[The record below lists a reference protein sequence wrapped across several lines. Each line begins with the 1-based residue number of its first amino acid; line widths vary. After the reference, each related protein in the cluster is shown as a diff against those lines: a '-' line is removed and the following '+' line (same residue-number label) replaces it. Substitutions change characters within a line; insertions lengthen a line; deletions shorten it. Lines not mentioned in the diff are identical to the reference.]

1 MADLQSIMQALR
13 NADAA
18 GNTADAQ
25 RLAMLAQQYKNTT
38 PSADPNAP
46 DTGLMTGIANRA
58 LAIGEG
64 LMNLPDTVTEA
75 VTGYKDPRLLVPGDA
90 DQFMGVDWRNI
101 GDTKFVENTP
111 DIHKLEN
118 PLGFTGDEFENAG
131 KFLQEK
137 REALNYAPKVPW
149 NEVKS
154 NPSPQNVLG
163 FMGEAAITSLPDMA
177 AAIIATP
184 AYFASYIA
192 PIAQKRAENDGG
204 RDVTPA
210 DLAYAAVA
218 SLGIASAE
226 RFGAKGIF
234 GDVYGNVAQR
244 ITGAGAREGTTEA
257 IQNPLQ
263 YAAETVDTQT
273 GFDPIEALDQAAA
286 GAVGGTGA
294 GVGLRTA
301 TEVATGGS
309 MREPEDREAAA
320 ALANRLDATAKAD
333 KLNPRNVSNRV
344 STKGARALLD
354 QTHVEL
360 SEEIQESYDN
370 LGKAIKKDKTD
381 DAETQRL
388 KRLAKAGLRQA
399 KNKVKNTVGTREMDA
414 VRTLVGNTRQ
424 GQQLINLMR
433 ESNELTT
440 LHNRGLKG
448 GLSKYTDMVAPLS
461 SGSGYNPRPLIEVP
475 TRAALTG
482 TAAINTGGAS
492 LVPQAAIYA
501 GGRVV
506 DAITGK
512 RSNVANFIKNNKNSV
527 APPTASGVSIDDSR
541 VDQKAPNERQ
551 KRQNRRLFELNA
563 PIATNVG
570 GKPSPQQIIAERT
583 GLDRQGIFNAAE
595 EMKSDPR
602 YTDFAEELNQVQR
615 SIVEGGKIPNVGNV
629 ADIIATHIGVK
640 AEQTTRVAPLQQ
652 AKIQQGINDN
662 RERIESLRQ
671 QAMQDTALNDFDRQ
685 LINDALDDLKRDLG
699 TNPVD
704 TAERIVSSAGTLARN
719 KSAVTKYL
727 NPYLDRVRQQQ
738 KRKKPDGVEQVEKM
752 AMFDPIDFNEY
763 EDTTY
768 YHGTPN
774 IFKEFDSSKLGATT
788 GSDWMGTAD
797 FSAKQ
802 GFWFTDDAETALSY
816 ADYGA
821 KYKPVNEAFDLAT
834 GAEEDGNFELAERLE
849 REAEQLEQ
857 EIDKQPLRGQT
868 IIPVRL
874 PKNLAV
880 LDVEGASYNEAR
892 DKVQDAIKKARS
904 DGYDGLKVLNLSD
917 TADYSVYRPA
927 THVLV
932 FDAAKIR
939 SKFAPKQQ
947 TEAAQLPFE
956 PFLTEELMGRPL
968 DAREIQFNE
977 MEKGVYGLRN
987 QLERMQMRA
996 GEGVLSN
1003 RKKSSDIGNMQLNFD
1018 PRKVSEYRKSIID
1031 KAVAS
1036 LDPEGRELISELQV
1050 GLNGD
1055 GGLTNEQIAILVP
1068 SVVRAIEFMSG
1079 AQASERSAYGRYA
1092 KVTSPA
1098 GNFMRNRIEVAD
1110 LGEIVEGYE
1119 KTKMHSE
1126 KFLNTLLHEVGHAIG
1141 DRSNLDELVNDTI
1154 LLGKLEPDD
1163 TYYEL
1168 MNQLTRVSKIQRRDL
1183 WDSLDDT
1190 LQALQQRTGYYLG
1203 PALQSY
1209 QLKLDRDGDVEE
1221 LTHQVQ
1227 QRAMAE
1233 GQILNLD
1240 QIPRLMNGIASQ
1252 IRYLNSPKEL
1262 VADAVSYYL
1271 QKPKQMKELFPDLAK
1286 VIRKGVNESSL
1297 QQFITFHS
1305 IAGLLGA
1312 AGMAALLTGDDED
1325 NPGIFRQMLGR
1336 GALNAA

>member
-1 MADLQSIMQALR
+1 MADLQTIMQALR

-25 RLAMLAQQYKNTT
+25 RLAMLAQQYQNT
-38 PSADPNAP
+38 PSADPNTP
-46 DTGLMTGIANRA
+46 DTGLMTGITNRA

-111 DIHKLEN
+111 DIQKLEN

-177 AAIIATP
+177 AALISAP

-192 PIAQKRAENDGG
+192 PIAQQRAENDGG
-204 RDVTPA
+204 RDVTPE

-218 SLGIASAE
+218 SAGIASAE

-244 ITGAGAREGTTEA
+244 ITGAGAREGATEA

-263 YAAETVDTQT
+263 YAAETVNTQT
-273 GFDPIEALDQAAA
+273 GFDPIEAVDQAAA
-286 GAVGGTGA
+286 GLVGGTGA

-333 KLNPRNVSNRV
+333 SLNPRNVSNRV

-414 VRTLVGNTRQ
+414 VRTLVGNTRD

-501 GGRVV
+501 GGRLV
-506 DAITGK
+506 DMVTGK
-512 RSNVANFIKNNKNSV
+512 RSNVANFIKNNKDAANLP
-527 APPTASGVSIDDSR
+527 AATGINIDENR
-541 VDQKAPNERQ
+541 VNQKEPDEKQKKINRQ
-551 KRQNRRLFELNA
+551 LFDENA
-563 PIATNVG
+563 PIVG
-570 GKPSPQQIIAERT
+570 NPNKPSPQLILHENT
-583 GLDRQGIFNAAE
+583 GLDRQGIYNTAE
-595 EMKSDPR
+595 EMKADPK
-602 YTDFAEELNQVQR
+602 YDTIKEELNQVQR
-615 SIVEGGKIPNVGNV
+615 SITEGGQIPNINSV
-629 ADIIATHIGVK
+629 AALMAGYLGVK

-662 RERIESLRQ
+662 RERIESLRN
-671 QAMQDTALNDFDRQ
+671 QAMQDTELNDFDRQ

-738 KRKKPDGVEQVEKM
+738 KRKKSEEPTLGDEIREETN
-752 AMFDPIDFNEY
+752 AALFDPVDTNEY
-763 EDTTY
+763 EGTTY
-768 YHGTPN
+768 YHGTAD
-774 IFKEFDSSKLGATT
+774 IFQEFDLLSRGKNTKAN
-788 GSDWMGTAD
+788 
-797 FSAKQ
+797 SAKAAT
-802 GFWFTDDAETALSY
+802 WFVDDPRTAESYANYGAEDVPVSRLMQAAETAENDS
-816 ADYGA
+816 DFGMS
-821 KYKPVNEAFDLAT
+821 EALM
-834 GAEEDGNFELAERLE
+834 
-849 REAEQLEQ
+849 REAEELEQ
-857 EIDKQPLRGQT
+857 RFAQEGSSGQFV
-868 IIPVRL
+868 IPVFV
-874 PKNLAV
+874 PNNLHEI
-880 LDVEGASYNEAR
+880 DVEGKSYMDAR
-892 DKVQDAIKKARS
+892 DTISDALTFAK
-904 DGYDGLKVLNLSD
+904 DQGFDGLKIKNLSD
-917 TADYSVYRPA
+917 TADYSDYRPA
-927 THVLV
+927 THVAI
-932 FDAAKIR
+932 FDPAKIR
-939 SKFAPKQQ
+939 SKFAPQQ
-947 TEAAQLPFE
+947 SSNKDQPILSQSPQAEADQFARHVRGRQL
-956 PFLTEELMGRPL
+956 RDAL
-968 DAREIQFNE
+968 DN
-977 MEKGVYGLRN
+977 ML
-987 QLERMQMRA
+987 MRA
-996 GEGVLSN
+996 GEGVLKS
-1003 RKKSSDIGNMQLNFD
+1003 RKKGDPIGKLGENFD
-1018 PRKVSEYRKSIID
+1018 NTKILSRELVKH
-1031 KAVAS
+1031 
-1036 LDPEGRELISELQV
+1036 LDPDGRKTVSMVQV
-1050 GLNGD
+1050 GLNGEGISNEDIQVILPHLIRGMTFLKGSDAMDSDFLGRFRTQTIKGAD
-1055 GGLTNEQIAILVP
+1055 GKQKVLKRLIDMVDIGEKVGRSGNAEMMTGELFLETMFHEIGHSVEAQSLLRELVGNTKLLASRGDADAKKQIADMIAISAERRKNHWVRLSKQLMEGTMISGQTMPKINDLMTWDFNDWLEFTREGERKIVEQGSYELGGERYRQLVTKN
-1068 SVVRAIEFMSG
+1068 AYKTWEYL
-1079 AQASERSAYGRYA
+1079 SE
-1092 KVTSPA
+1092 PA
-1098 GNFMRNRIEVAD
+1098 ELAAD
-1110 LGEIVEGYE
+1110 LVAYYFA
-1119 KTKMHSE
+1119 KPAKLKKNYPTQAKM
-1126 KFLNTLLHEVGHAIG
+1126 V
-1141 DRSNLDELVNDTI
+1141 
-1154 LLGKLEPDD
+1154 
-1163 TYYEL
+1163 
-1168 MNQLTRVSKIQRRDL
+1168 
-1183 WDSLDDT
+1183 
-1190 LQALQQRTGYYLG
+1190 
-1203 PALQSY
+1203 
-1209 QLKLDRDGDVEE
+1209 
-1221 LTHQVQ
+1221 
-1227 QRAMAE
+1227 
-1233 GQILNLD
+1233 
-1240 QIPRLMNGIASQ
+1240 
-1252 IRYLNSPKEL
+1252 
-1262 VADAVSYYL
+1262 
-1271 QKPKQMKELFPDLAK
+1271 
-1286 VIRKGVNESSL
+1286 RKAVNESGLSEY
-1297 QQFITFHS
+1297 ITFHT

-1312 AGMAALLTGDDED
+1312 AGITSILLGLGGDDEE
-1325 NPGIFRQMLGR
+1325 NQGIFRQMLGQ